1 MNEEEIRD
9 EARKAADRSQF
20 MSNHIY
26 DHKSYEDGFYEGMN
40 QALRLGVTEKANYEI
55 QKLFDKA
62 IKEAVTEA
70 LRKHFVGNR
79 RELFDK
85 FYEWLD
91 GLSQA
96 EYDDMSLTD
105 KCEKFFFK
113 T

>member
-1 MNEEEIRD
+1 MDNKKTPKDIYYDLCDKYIETM
-9 EARKAADRSQF
+9 DRGDIVEMAMIEYAEQ
-20 MSNHIY
+20 
-26 DHKSYEDGFYEGMN
+26 
-40 QALRLGVTEKANYEI
+40 QV
-55 QKLFDKA
+55 KLFA
-62 IKEAVTEA
+62 IPDVS
-70 LRKHFVGNR
+70 NR

-91 GLSQA
+91 GLSQK

>member
-1 MNEEEIRD
+1 MNMKTPEEFVKEYYQLPHSKIETVR
-9 EARKAADRSQF
+9 
-20 MSNHIY
+20 I
-26 DHKSYEDGFYEGMN
+26 KSLIKCIERYKEYHDSE
-40 QALRLGVTEKANYEI
+40 VI
-55 QKLFDKA
+55 KLN
-62 IKEAVTEA
+62 IPAVS
-70 LRKHFVGNR
+70 NR

-91 GLSQA
+91 GLSQT

>member
-1 MNEEEIRD
+1 MLQIVEQTKEEKMAMYMKLPKKQIAEMLISCND
-9 EARKAADRSQF
+9 IITALT
-20 MSNHIY
+20 
-26 DHKSYEDGFYEGMN
+26 
-40 QALRLGVTEKANYEI
+40 QAKNCVI
-55 QKLFDKA
+55 P
-62 IKEAVTEA
+62 AVS
-70 LRKHFVGNR
+70 NR

-91 GLSQA
+91 GLSQK

>member
-1 MNEEEIRD
+1 MKEPIEMKAGDERVLVNGLPLPVDYRIVWEENYKELKRAFD
-9 EARKAADRSQF
+9 
-20 MSNHIY
+20 
-26 DHKSYEDGFYEGMN
+26 
-40 QALRLGVTEKANYEI
+40 LAN
-55 QKLFDKA
+55 
-62 IKEAVTEA
+62 VS
-70 LRKHFVGNR
+70 NR

>member
-1 MNEEEIRD
+1 MRAELSKISQDLEQGTITED
-9 EARKAADRSQF
+9 EAQTLLL
-20 MSNHIY
+20 
-26 DHKSYEDGFYEGMN
+26 G
-40 QALRLGVTEKANYEI
+40 LLGVST
-55 QKLFDKA
+55 
-62 IKEAVTEA
+62 
-70 LRKHFVGNR
+70 R

>member
-1 MNEEEIRD
+1 MEKSNKIQRSEVWEQIYKVVKTLPRDQTECDAPDAPSVASELEEL
-9 EARKAADRSQF
+9 F
-20 MSNHIY
+20 
-26 DHKSYEDGFYEGMN
+26 
-40 QALRLGVTEKANYEI
+40 L
-55 QKLFDKA
+55 KLLPVHD
-62 IKEAVTEA
+62 IS
-70 LRKHFVGNR
+70 NR

-113 T
+113 TWQIVANDWR

>member
-1 MNEEEIRD
+1 MKRKILKKAMSTSYCGGTRFDYLDKEEIPMIY
-9 EARKAADRSQF
+9 KAMEEYHNA
-20 MSNHIY
+20 
-26 DHKSYEDGFYEGMN
+26 K
-40 QALRLGVTEKANYEI
+40 LKLLGVAN
-55 QKLFDKA
+55 
-62 IKEAVTEA
+62 VS
-70 LRKHFVGNR
+70 NR

-105 KCEKFFFK
+105 KCEKFFFN